1 MLGFVQE
8 GKLLGLPH
16 SRPLPSVGPG
26 CHELRIRDETVTWR
40 IIYRVDAH
48 AVLVCSVF
56 AKKSARYRLILYLPV
71 VGVLPRTTRR
81 EDEHGSRET
90 PGA

>member
-56 AKKSARYRLILYLPV
+56 AKKSRSLPPHIISACR
-71 VGVLPRTTRR
+71 GRFATY
-81 EDEHGSRET
+81 DAKG
-90 PGA
+90 G